1 MDGRELNIYN
11 TLLGLPLF
19 QGMSK
24 ADLEDVTGHT
34 RFEFCHFDKD
44 EAIVKSGNEC
54 IAMWFLTSGV
64 ASALSASDDNSYSV
78 EEQMSAP
85 AMFQAEPLFGL
96 TQRFTQTVTA
106 LSRCDLL
113 LIGKSEVI
121 RLMGAHD
128 IFRTNLMNIL
138 TTRSQRLLRRP
149 WRTVPRTL
157 RESIVR
163 MFSDR
168 CLHPAGAKTFHIGM
182 QQIADLTSAS
192 RLNVSRELHAME
204 REGLIV
210 LNRQHIYIPA
220 LESLYV

>member
-64 ASALSASDDNSYSV
+64 ASALSTSDDNSYSV

-96 TQRFTQTVTA
+96 TQRFKQTVTA

-168 CLHPAGAKTFHIGM
+168 CLHPAGGSSSP
-182 QQIADLTSAS
+182 Q
-192 RLNVSRELHAME
+192 
-204 REGLIV
+204 G
-210 LNRQHIYIPA
+210 
-220 LESLYV
+220 